1 MQFWKGYL
9 VQIGVSVTIRQPVFA
24 QSEALSIIPPENCES
39 LLRIKAYPDFLVVIT
54 RTRFIDRAIDFVV
67 RINNLV
73 FSDRF
78 FPIFF
83 IIQDNQLLLFK
94 CNKICIVLPE
104 ELRLYKMLLLAYNAG
119 VDAVDN
125 TIDNIKIYGY
135 KIVKFYQNYK
145 KINAYRHLSCKTEQ
159 NQANLDHLF
168 QLAELVET
176 YDNYPVSHIR
186 LMGRLAFDICNIL
199 GFSNQDS
206 KDIATAVK
214 LHDIGKLFIPK
225 QLLGNSVV
233 VSRQEEWEIFHQ
245 HTTAG
250 ADFVRKMLTQK
261 NNLRTK
267 IANVVLYHHEN
278 YNGSGYPAGLKG
290 SNIPI
295 EAKIAKVLDVFDS
308 LQRKRAYRMQEID
321 QKTLISAMI
330 ESSRECFDPEIL
342 SAFVKVISKQALRQ
356 FSSGKAEPV
365 PYQFPHD

>member
-9 VQIGVSVTIRQPVFA
+9 VQIGVSGTIGQPVFA
-24 QSEALSIIPPENCES
+24 QSESLSIIPPENCES

-54 RTRFIDRAIDFVV
+54 RTRFMDRAIDFVV

-73 FSDRF
+73 FPDRF
-78 FPIFF
+78 FPIFL

-94 CNKICIVLPE
+94 CNKICIVLPKD
-104 ELRLYKMLLLAYNAG
+104 LSLYKMLLLAYNAG

-125 TIDNIKIYGY
+125 TIDNIKIYGH

-159 NQANLDHLF
+159 NQANLDYLF

-233 VSRQEEWEIFHQ
+233 VSREEEWEIFHK
-245 HTTAG
+245 HTTEG
-250 ADFVRKMLTQK
+250 AKFIQKTLTQK

-267 IANVVLYHHEN
+267 ISNVVLYHHEN
-278 YNGSGYPAGLKG
+278 NNGSGYPAGLKG
-290 SNIPI
+290 SHIPV
-295 EAKIAKVLDVFDS
+295 EAKIARILDIFDS
-308 LQRKRAYRMQEID
+308 LQRKRAYRTQEID
-321 QKTLISAMI
+321 QRTLITSMI
-330 ESSRECFDPEIL
+330 ESSEECFDQEIL
-342 SAFVKVISKQALRQ
+342 NAFMKIISKQSLHQ
-356 FSSGKAEPV
+356 FFSEKAESALC
-365 PYQFPHD
+365 QFPRD